1 MHWSFLGDPS
11 YFINVNNKDK
21 GKAGRQMVRYT
32 VTGVFLLLFRSCDS
46 STGIVPPVL
55 PHSPVNQG
63 WKAVE
68 NLEFAFNQRNSE
80 LLYETLDPAFLF
92 LLPEEEWDDYNGD
105 GIMDSTLTREVF
117 MSAALSLFQKY
128 GSVELEYT
136 GSSEIPWAGDSTGA
150 TMMYPRLYFM
160 EVSQGT
166 QEGWARTGVTTIR
179 CRPDSTDTWRVTW
192 IHDTPDR

>member
-1 MHWSFLGDPS
+1 MVKYAITAVFFIMFL
-11 YFINVNNKDK
+11 
-21 GKAGRQMVRYT
+21 
-32 VTGVFLLLFRSCDS
+32 SCDS

-80 LLYETLDPAFLF
+80 LLDETLDPSFLF
-92 LLPEEEWDDYNGD
+92 FLPEEEWGDYNGD
-105 GIMDSTLTREVF
+105 GIIDTTLTREMF
-117 MSAALSLFQKY
+117 ISAAVSLFQRY

-136 GSSEIPWAGDSTGA
+136 GSSETPWAGDSTGA
-150 TMMYPRLYFM
+150 TMMYPRVYFM

-166 QEGWARTGVTTIR
+166 QEGWTRNGVTTIR
-179 CRPDSTDTWRVTW
+179 CRPDSSGTWQVTW
-192 IHDTPDR
+192 IDDSPDR